1 MRVVTSFTRVRPVMS
16 CRESLSP
23 VTITVS
29 HPAAASL
36 TEMVPIRSSA
46 SHPSSS

>member
-1 MRVVTSFTRVRPVMS
+1 MRVVTSFTRVWSVMS

-29 HPAAASL
+29 QPATASF

-46 SHPSSS
+46 SHPCSS